1 MSVDE
6 PSPDY
11 LSYVTLAVVGDD
23 LDPGEVTRTLRLFP
37 SQSWRRGE
45 PMGHAP
51 NSTYRGS
58 GWKKSLPE
66 AELAL
71 PLEGQLL
78 YWVRELY
85 GRAEGIYRLV
95 RAGHECSLVCYI
107 GSSGSASI
115 VLPVAL
121 QKAVAALGLQLE
133 ISFFADSADADPSL
147 ETVASDE
154 RTSGT
159 FPVEG

>member
-1 MSVDE
+1 MSVAE
-6 PSPDY
+6 TSPGY

-23 LDPGEVTRTLRLFP
+23 LDPGEVTRALRLFP

-45 PMGHAP
+45 PTGHAP

-78 YWVRELY
+78 YWARELH
-85 GRAEGIYRLV
+85 GRAEGISRLV

-107 GSSGSASI
+107 GSSGTASI

-133 ISFFADSADADPSL
+133 ISFFAHPSEADPSRGP
-147 ETVASDE
+147 TASDE
-154 RTSGT
+154 RPSDT
-159 FPVEG
+159 FAVED